1 MSTALIRF
9 RAFSQRSCT
18 MRHSLFPLGV
28 VIIALGCITP
38 TSGQVLNDS
47 LNGSTQGTRSG
58 GTFTGGGW
66 RVDGQY
72 DSIYWH
78 VPLFQRGAFEYQ
90 VSGLAPGSCPGG
102 LGFKNELSHM
112 YDFTFNNADNSYAPG
127 YRDSPSKQFIR
138 KQCESGKMDTLE
150 LLWQVLPNFLED
162 DSGAL
167 SWSSGS
173 VYTWR
178 NE

>member
-47 LNGSTQGTRSG
+47 LNGSTIGTRAG

-78 VPLFQRGAFEYQ
+78 TGTYNKGSFEYS
-90 VSGLAPGSCPGG
+90 VRGLPGNTCPGG
-102 LGFKNELSHM
+102 AGFKSEISHM
-112 YDFTFNNADNSYAPG
+112 YDFTWNNADN
-127 YRDSPSKQFIR
+127 Q
-138 KQCESGKMDTLE
+138 
-150 LLWQVLPNFLED
+150 
-162 DSGAL
+162 
-167 SWSSGS
+167 
-173 VYTWR
+173 
-178 NE
+178 